1 MPNFFTDNPDILFHF
16 ENLNIEDIVELT
28 ENFYEESK
36 KYNYAPTNYADAM
49 ENYRKILEIIGDI
62 TGNFIAP
69 RAADVDKEG
78 NTIENGKVVYA
89 KGTQENLKQL
99 VDAELMSVES
109 QREFEGLNFPKT
121 VYMMMVEIVSRA
133 DASLMNIFGLQDIA
147 ITIEKFGDEEQKKR
161 FLPGFSTGEFTGA
174 MALTEPDAG
183 SDLQAVKLHAFQNE
197 EGQWFLRGVKRFI
210 TNGGGEVLLVLA
222 RSEPGTKDGRGLS
235 MFACFGGDSVV
246 VRRIENKLGIHGSPT
261 CELQFND
268 TPAVLIGKRKFGL
281 IKYVM
286 DLMNSARLG
295 VSAQALGISQA
306 AYEEALNYAKAR
318 EQFGQPIYNI
328 PPVTNMLI
336 EMRVILETNRSLY
349 YDTCK
354 WVDRRNKLELHIER
368 LKEQEK
374 NFQDE
379 TDKMKWAN
387 KVCNLLTPMTKY
399 ILTESSNKITY
410 DALQIHGGAGY
421 MKDFNIERLARDAR
435 ITNIYEGT
443 SQLQI
448 VAAMGGVI
456 NDLMVDHFDK
466 KMKKTYKGTLNKLAD
481 YLKEIREIFL
491 DCLKYVQDKNDPSFQ
506 DVAAKE
512 LVELY
517 SFLYVGFL
525 VLDEAENNRR
535 KIFIA
540 NRYITNSLANARK
553 NSESIKNE
561 QFSDLLHADE
571 ILQ

>member
-1 MPNFFTDNPDILFHF
+1 
-16 ENLNIEDIVELT
+16 
-28 ENFYEESK
+28 
-36 KYNYAPTNYADAM
+36 
-49 ENYRKILEIIGDI
+49 
-62 TGNFIAP
+62 
-69 RAADVDKEG
+69 
-78 NTIENGKVVYA
+78 
-89 KGTQENLKQL
+89 
-99 VDAELMSVES
+99 
-109 QREFEGLNFPKT
+109 
-121 VYMMMVEIVSRA
+121 
-133 DASLMNIFGLQDIA
+133 
-147 ITIEKFGDEEQKKR
+147 
-161 FLPGFSTGEFTGA
+161 
-174 MALTEPDAG
+174 
-183 SDLQAVKLHAFQNE
+183 
-197 EGQWFLRGVKRFI
+197 
-210 TNGGGEVLLVLA
+210 
-222 RSEPGTKDGRGLS
+222 
-235 MFACFGGDSVV
+235 MFACYGGESVV

-306 AYEEALNYAKAR
+306 AYEEALDYAKAR

-336 EMRVILETNRSLY
+336 DMRVTLETNRTLY
-349 YDTCK
+349 YDACK
-354 WVDRRNKLELHIER
+354 WVDRRNKLEMHIDR
-368 LKEQEK
+368 LKEQGK

-379 TDKMKWAN
+379 TDKMKWAS
-387 KVCNLLTPMTKY
+387 KVCNLLTPMTKF
-399 ILTESSNKITY
+399 ILTESANKITY

-421 MKDFNIERLARDAR
+421 MKDFTIERLARDAR

-456 NDLMVDHFDK
+456 NDLLADHFEE
-466 KMKKTYKGTLNKLAD
+466 KMKKSYKGTLNKLANH
-481 YLKEIREIFL
+481 LKEIREIFV
-491 DCLKYVQDKNDPSFQ
+491 DCLKYVQDKNDPTFQ

-517 SFLYVGFL
+517 SFLYIGFM
-525 VLDEAENNRR
+525 VLNESEINRR

-540 NRYITNSLANARK
+540 NQYITNSLANARK
-553 NSESIKNE
+553 NSEAIKNE